1 MRLVSATLALFC
13 STGAL
18 LPALSSP
25 ALNAQGSCLPAQNSQ
40 VRELLAYT
48 RHLAASSR
56 TEGAR
61 TSLGIPR
68 MDSLKV
74 VVVTDRALCS
84 RAADLIGPHN
94 RGRSAVVT
102 LIQLDTLYWV
112 EDVQKRAGEY
122 IPGFIV
128 DRTISQIISRPFR

>member
-1 MRLVSATLALFC
+1 
-13 STGAL
+13 
-18 LPALSSP
+18 
-25 ALNAQGSCLPAQNSQ
+25 
-40 VRELLAYT
+40 
-48 RHLAASSR
+48 
-56 TEGAR
+56 
-61 TSLGIPR
+61 

-74 VVVTDRALCS
+74 VVVTERALCS

-94 RGRSAVVT
+94 KGRSAVVT

-112 EDVQKRAGEY
+112 EDAQKRAGEY